1 MAKQKLDPEVRKNIL
16 KAQRWIADIVKKDAN
31 ENETRTRIYNIFG
44 MLMGYDC
51 YEHIT
56 QEYAIQTAGET
67 THCDLA
73 IQIKQGES
81 SKPDLLIEIKKVN
94 IDLVSRHIRQAAS
107 YAIDIGCEWVL
118 LTNSKD
124 WKLYHISFEKPPQT
138 MLVDSWNIISDAP
151 SVLADKFSIICYKNI
166 KRDGLSRL
174 WEKSNVLTAQ
184 NILKVI
190 LSEQSITS
198 IRSKLKRA
206 TGVTVSPEEL
216 IGAVR
221 RMLNEAAV
229 GEMEK
234 IKILLPDK
242 KPKKKPASIKESVPT
257 VKIKQEVKLNGH

>member
-1 MAKQKLDPEVRKNIL
+1 MVKQKLDPEVRKNIL
-16 KAQRWIADIVKKDAN
+16 KAQRWIEDIAKKDAN
-31 ENETRTRIYNIFG
+31 ENETRTRIYDIFG
-44 MLMGYDC
+44 MLMGYDR

-73 IQIKQGES
+73 IQINQKES

-94 IDLVSRHIRQAAS
+94 IDLASRHIRQAAS

-138 MLVDSWNIISDAP
+138 ILVDSWNIINDTP
-151 SVLADKFSIICYKNI
+151 SVLADKFGIICYKNI
-166 KRDGLSRL
+166 KRNGLSHL
-174 WEKSNVLTAQ
+174 WEKSNVLTPQ
-184 NILKVI
+184 NILKII
-190 LSEQSITS
+190 LTEHSLTS
-198 IRSKLKRA
+198 IRRELKKT
-206 TGVTVSPEEL
+206 TGVTVTPEEL
-216 IGAVR
+216 VGAIR

-234 IKILLPDK
+234 IKISLPDK
-242 KPKKKPASIKESVPT
+242 KPKKSPSPKRNITKEEN
-257 VKIKQEVKLNGH
+257 KQEV